1 MSTAVTHD
9 RRRRRRTTRTVRLI
23 GLAGALGLIP
33 LGACDDDG
41 PASPPS
47 DTSSENV
54 QGGTALPGDQP
65 SVQNTNVGNP
75 AAPQDPIGSGP

>member
-1 MSTAVTHD
+1 MPSSITRRPTTPRSLAAVTAVA
-9 RRRRRRTTRTVRLI
+9 L
-23 GLAGALGLIP
+23 LALTGCG
-33 LGACDDDG
+33 DDDDD
-41 PASPPS
+41 PAPAPG

-54 QGGTALPGDQP
+54 QGGTELPGDEP